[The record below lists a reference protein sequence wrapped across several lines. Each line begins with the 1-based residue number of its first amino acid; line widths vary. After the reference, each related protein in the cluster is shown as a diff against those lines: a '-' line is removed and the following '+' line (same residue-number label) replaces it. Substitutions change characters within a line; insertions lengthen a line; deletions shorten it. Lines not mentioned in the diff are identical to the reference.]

1 MFRISTTQQE
11 TYRNRHTSGTV
22 PDTFASI
29 GNASIGSRPLTTR
42 FSWFLGA
49 FVLFLSLIAP
59 WAMQAQTATGSIV
72 GSVTDPSGGVI
83 VGATVTLTQ
92 VSTNTTRT
100 TVTDSRGAYSLTF
113 VQPATYDI
121 AIEGQGFKSFEQR
134 GIIVNVGSALTVNA
148 KLPVGAVSQ
157 KVTVTGQPP
166 LVESQTSSIGQVMD
180 TKTIL
185 DLPINGRNSYAFAA
199 LVPGVIPSAGFT
211 QTAFDEY
218 NDQFV
223 SINGSRPNQ
232 NSFLLDGG
240 VNTEPALSGPGF
252 YPSIDLVKEYKVQT
266 NNFSAQFGSTSGG
279 IINVVTNSGTN
290 KFHGDVYEFLRNNVF
305 DARDFFLN
313 NVPPPLRQPTPPYRF
328 NQFGG
333 TIGGPIVRNHTFF
346 FFAYEGLRWDQSVT
360 TTATLPT
367 AAERSGDFS
376 ALLPS
381 TQLYNPFTT
390 TPVPGGYT
398 RQPFKD
404 NQISGFIDPVAK
416 TMLTYLPLPN
426 HPGLYNNFIYGTS
439 SPLDKNDY
447 SIRID
452 QQLTHSSKL
461 FGRYSISTTHQN
473 RPSLYGTS
481 NPNFALSSPD
491 LGDDTLRQQQV
502 TIGDTTVISP
512 TLVMDLNSSFVRYH
526 LTRRPPGQ
534 GMDVTTLGFPSYFNQ
549 LPASSPST
557 FPTVV
562 VNGYG
567 NGESI
572 GNVGSGITFGAFGF
586 VGILNDANQM
596 YNEAVNFTKLHGDH
610 TFTFGGD
617 YGGGYFT
624 TARFN
629 NTAGYYAFGQ
639 DFTQGPSPYNPASG
653 NAMASFML
661 GTGDT
666 GFNYT
671 GGPDEI
677 ASFRYWG
684 GYAQDDWRATS
695 NLTLNLGIRY
705 DYESPWWERHNRI
718 TGFDPNAVSPLQAT
732 GLGRPITGGLTFPGT
747 NGLSGYQFNPDYRT
761 GVQPRLGFA
770 LSLNPST
777 VVRGGY
783 GIFMGPV
790 YGSGYNNGEVPI
802 TGWQGS
808 TPWVTSLDGV
818 TPNAVFS
825 NPYPNG
831 FVYATGNTLGLATDI
846 GQGVSG
852 SLRTRKTS
860 YAEQWN
866 LDVQHQFPWQILF
879 DIAYAGSHGVHL
891 YGDYNANQLPDQYLS
906 MGSALQQQVP
916 NPFFGNPL
924 VTPGAI
930 SGPTVA
936 QSQLLLPFP
945 QFTGVTYSGSSS
957 YGASSYNALE
967 LKVERRFANGFSVLG
982 AFTWSKLL
990 DNVNATTTGF
1000 PGGNYSGGGI
1010 QDWDNLAAAW
1020 SPSVLDTPKYLAI
1033 NSMYELPFGKGR
1045 KWLNNS
1051 TVAEYVLG
1059 GWQLNGIFT
1068 AISGSPLQ
1076 VSMGSN
1082 TLFNNGGTQLP
1093 NLTGIDP
1100 HGHGSIKDR
1109 LDEYF
1114 NPAAF
1119 ADPGAFTYGNA
1130 PRTIGNLLSPGLINL
1145 DASVMK
1151 TFPISKVN
1159 FQLRFEGFNVFN
1171 HPQFGPPNTSWYPGP
1186 PGTTPTGQISFQ
1198 QNQARI
1204 LQVAGKVTF

>member
-1 MFRISTTQQE
+1 ME
-11 TYRNRHTSGTV
+11 TLLIN
-22 PDTFASI
+22 
-29 GNASIGSRPLTTR
+29 SRP
-42 FSWFLGA
+42 
-49 FVLFLSLIAP
+49 VLFWTIVLLAALLLPTSLLG
-59 WAMQAQTATGSIV
+59 QTATGSIV
-72 GSVTDPSGGVI
+72 GTATDASGGVI

-92 VSTNTTRT
+92 VGTNETRT

-113 VQPATYDI
+113 LQPATYDI
-121 AIEGQGFKSFEQR
+121 SIGVNGFKTFEQK
-134 GIIVNVGSALTVNA
+134 GIIVDVGSALTVDA
-148 KLPVGAVSQ
+148 KLPVGAISQ
-157 KVTVTGQPP
+157 KITVSGQPP
-166 LVESQTSSIGQVMD
+166 LVESQTSSLGQVMS

-218 NDQFV
+218 NDQFI

-232 NSFLLDGG
+232 NAFLLDGG

-252 YPSIDLVKEYKVQT
+252 YPSIDLVKEYKVQI

-279 IINVVTNSGTN
+279 VINVVTKSGTN
-290 KFHGDVYEFLRNNVF
+290 RFHGDVYEFLRNNAF

-313 NVPPPLRQPTPPYRF
+313 QTTLPTPAYRF

-333 TIGGPIVRNHTFF
+333 TIDGPIFRNHTFF
-346 FFAYEGLRWDQSVT
+346 FFSYEGLRWDQSVT

-367 AAERSGDFS
+367 AAERGGDFS
-376 ALLPS
+376 ALPQ
-381 TQLYNPFTT
+381 QLYNPFTT
-390 TPVPGGYT
+390 TTVPGGYT
-398 RQPFKD
+398 RQPFTNNHIPSD
-404 NQISGFIDPVAK
+404 LIDPVAK
-416 TMLTYLPLPN
+416 TMLNYLPLPN
-426 HPGLYNNFIYGTS
+426 GPGLVNNFISAMS
-439 SPLDKNDY
+439 SPIDKNDY

-452 QQLTHSSKL
+452 QQLPHSSKL

-473 RPSLYGTS
+473 RPALYGNS
-481 NPNFALSSPD
+481 NPNFVLSSPD
-491 LGDDTLRQQQV
+491 LGDDTLRQQQA
-502 TIGDTTVISP
+502 TISDTTVFSP
-512 TLVMDLNSSFVRYH
+512 TLIMDLNSSFVRYH
-526 LTRRPPGQ
+526 LTRMPPGQ
-534 GMDVTTLGFPSYFNQ
+534 GMDVTKLGFPSYFNQ

-557 FPTVV
+557 FPSIIIP
-562 VNGYG
+562 GYG
-567 NGESI
+567 NAESI
-572 GNVGSGITFGAFGF
+572 PNIGSGITFGAFGF

-596 YNEAVNFTKLHGDH
+596 YNEAVNFTKLHGNH
-610 TFTFGGD
+610 TITFGGD
-617 YGGGYFT
+617 YGGGYFS
-624 TARFN
+624 TARYN
-629 NTAGYYAFGQ
+629 NTAGFYIFGQ
-639 DFTQGPSPYNPASG
+639 DFTQGPSPFNSSSG
-653 NAMASFML
+653 DAMASFML
-661 GTGDT
+661 GSGDF

-671 GGPDEI
+671 GGPNEI
-677 ASFRYWG
+677 NSFRYWG

-718 TGFDPNAVSPLQAT
+718 TGFDPNAISPLQVS
-732 GLGRPITGGLTFPGT
+732 GMRPITGGLTFPGT
-747 NGLSGYQFNPDYRT
+747 HGLSGYQFNPDYRT
-761 GVQPRLGFA
+761 GIQPRLGFA
-770 LSLNPST
+770 FTIDPST

-818 TPNAVFS
+818 TPKTLLG

-831 FVYATGNTLGLATDI
+831 FVFATGNTLGLATEL

-852 SLRTRKTS
+852 AVRTRKTS

-866 LDVQHQFPWQILF
+866 LDVQHTFPKQILF
-879 DIAYAGSHGVHL
+879 DLAYAGSHGVHL

-916 NPFFGNPL
+916 NPFYGNPL
-924 VTPGAI
+924 ITPGAL

-945 QFTGVTYSGSSS
+945 QFTGVTMSGSSY

-982 AFTWSKLL
+982 SFTWSKLL
-990 DNVNATTTGF
+990 DNVNATTTGL

-1020 SPSVLDTPKYLAI
+1020 APSVMDTPKYLAV
-1033 NSMYELPFGKGR
+1033 NSMWELPFGRGK
-1045 KWLNNS
+1045 KWLNKS
-1051 TVAEYVLG
+1051 TPAEYVLG

-1076 VSMGSN
+1076 IAMAAN
-1082 TLFNNGGTQLP
+1082 TLFNNGGTQLA
-1093 NLTGIDP
+1093 NWNG
-1100 HGHGSIKDR
+1100 
-1109 LDEYF
+1109 
-1114 NPAAF
+1114 
-1119 ADPGAFTYGNA
+1119 
-1130 PRTIGNLLSPGLINL
+1130 
-1145 DASVMK
+1145 
-1151 TFPISKVN
+1151 
-1159 FQLRFEGFNVFN
+1159 
-1171 HPQFGPPNTSWYPGP
+1171 
-1186 PGTTPTGQISFQ
+1186 
-1198 QNQARI
+1198 
-1204 LQVAGKVTF
+1204 

>member
-1 MFRISTTQQE
+1 MRSKTTQLRWLRE
-11 TYRNRHTSGTV
+11 SLRR
-22 PDTFASI
+22 I
-29 GNASIGSRPLTTR
+29 LKI
-42 FSWFLGA
+42 
-49 FVLFLSLIAP
+49 VLFPCEQGQKLTRVSSAFYAVLVLALICTPRLS
-59 WAMQAQTATGSIV
+59 AQTATGSIV
-72 GSVTDPSGGVI
+72 GSATDPSGGVI

-92 VSTNTTRT
+92 VGTNETRT

-113 VQPATYDI
+113 LQPATYNI
-121 AIEGQGFKSFEQR
+121 AIESPGFKTFVQK
-134 GIIVNVGSALTVNA
+134 GIILNVDATLTVNA

-157 KVTVTGQPP
+157 KVTVSGQPP
-166 LVESQTSSIGQVMD
+166 LVESQTSSIGQVMN

-185 DLPINGRNSYAFAA
+185 DLPVNGRNSYAFVA

-218 NDQFV
+218 NDQFI

-232 NSFLLDGG
+232 NTFLLDGG
-240 VNTEPALSGPGF
+240 INTEPALSGPGI

-266 NNFSAQFGSTSGG
+266 NNLSAQFGGTSGG
-279 IINVVTNSGTN
+279 VINVITKSGTN
-290 KFHGDVYEFLRNNVF
+290 RFHGDVYEFLRNNAF

-313 NVPPPLRQPTPPYRF
+313 QTTLPTPAYRY

-333 TIGGPIVRNHTFF
+333 TIGGPIFRNHTFF

-376 ALLPS
+376 ALPQ
-381 TQLYNPFTT
+381 QLYNPFTT

-398 RQPFKD
+398 RQPFKN

-416 TMLTYLPLPN
+416 TMLGYLPLPN
-426 HPGLYNNFIYGTS
+426 RPGLVNNFISAMS
-439 SPLDKNDY
+439 SPIDKNDY

-473 RPSLYGTS
+473 RPALYGNS
-481 NPNFALSSPD
+481 NPNFVLSSPD
-491 LGDDTLRQQQV
+491 LGDDTLRQQQA
-502 TIGDTTVISP
+502 TISDTTVFSP

-526 LTRRPPGQ
+526 LTRMPPGQ
-534 GMDVTTLGFPSYFNQ
+534 GFDVTKLGFPSYFHQ

-562 VNGYG
+562 IPGYG
-567 NGESI
+567 NAESI
-572 GNVGSGITFGAFGF
+572 PNVGSGITFGAFGF
-586 VGILNDANQM
+586 VGILNDANQT
-596 YNEAVNFTKLHGDH
+596 YNETVNFTKLHGNH
-610 TFTFGGD
+610 TITFGGD

-639 DFTQGPSPYNPASG
+639 DFTQGPSPFNSSSG
-653 NAMASFML
+653 DAMASFML
-661 GTGDT
+661 GAGDS

-677 ASFRYWG
+677 NSFRYWG
-684 GYAQDDWRATS
+684 GYAQDDWRATPS
-695 NLTLNLGIRY
+695 LTLNLGLRY

-718 TGFDPNAVSPLQAT
+718 TGFDPNAVSPLQGT
-732 GLGRPITGGLTFPGT
+732 GSAIKGGLTFPGT

-761 GVQPRLGFA
+761 GIQPRLGFA
-770 LSLNPST
+770 YALDPST
-777 VVRGGY
+777 VIRGGY

-818 TPNAVFS
+818 TPHS
-825 NPYPNG
+825 LLGNPYPNG
-831 FVYATGNTLGLATDI
+831 FVFATGNSLGLATDL
-846 GQGVSG
+846 GQGVNG
-852 SLRTRKTS
+852 AIRTRKTS

-866 LDVQHQFPWQILF
+866 LDFQHQFPWQILF
-879 DIAYAGSHGVHL
+879 DLAYAGSHGVHL
-891 YGDYNANQLPDQYLS
+891 YGDYNANQLPDRYLS
-906 MGSALQQQVP
+906 MGSALQQQIT

-924 VTPGAI
+924 ITPGAL

-936 QSQLLLPFP
+936 RSQLLLPFP
-945 QFTGVTYSGSSS
+945 QFTGVTYSGTSS
-957 YGASSYNALE
+957 YGASRYDSLQ
-967 LKVERRFANGFSVLG
+967 LKVERRFANGFSILG
-982 AFTWSKLL
+982 SYTWSKLM

-1020 SPSVLDTPKYLAI
+1020 SPSVLDTPQYLAV
-1033 NSMYELPFGKGR
+1033 SSLYELPFGKGR

-1051 TVAEYVLG
+1051 TVTEYVLG

-1076 VSMGSN
+1076 IAMAAN
-1082 TLFNNGGTQLP
+1082 TLFNNGGTQLANWNGRDP
-1093 NLTGIDP
+1093 N
-1100 HGHGSIKDR
+1100 GHGPIKDR
-1109 LDEYF
+1109 LTDYF
-1114 NPAAF
+1114 NTSVF
-1119 ADPGAFTYGNA
+1119 SNPGAFTYGNA
-1130 PRTIGNLLSPGLINL
+1130 PRTFGNLLSPGLLNL
-1145 DASVMK
+1145 DASVLK
-1151 TFPISKVN
+1151 TFPIGPAA
-1159 FQLRFEGFNVFN
+1159 FQLRFEAFNVFN
-1171 HPQFGPPNTSWYPGP
+1171 HPQFGPPI
-1186 PGTTPTGQISFQ
+1186 TGIGSGSPAGLITFQ
-1198 QNQARI
+1198 ANQPRV

>member
-1 MFRISTTQQE
+1 MKTLLIKLRPGTIWMIVLLAALLLP
-11 TYRNRHTSGTV
+11 TSLVG
-22 PDTFASI
+22 
-29 GNASIGSRPLTTR
+29 
-42 FSWFLGA
+42 
-49 FVLFLSLIAP
+49 
-59 WAMQAQTATGSIV
+59 QTSTGSIV
-72 GSVTDPSGGVI
+72 GTATDPSGGVI

-92 VSTNTTRT
+92 VGTNETRT

-113 VQPATYDI
+113 LQPAIYNI
-121 AIEGQGFKSFEQR
+121 AIESRGFKTVVQK
-134 GIIVNVGSALTVNA
+134 GIILDVDATLTVNA

-157 KVTVTGQPP
+157 KVTVSGQPA
-166 LVESQTSSIGQVMD
+166 LVESQTSSIGQVMS

-218 NDQFV
+218 NDQFI

-232 NSFLLDGG
+232 NAFLLDGG

-266 NNFSAQFGSTSGG
+266 NNFGAQFHSTAGG
-279 IINVVTNSGTN
+279 IINVVTKSGAN
-290 KFHGDVYEFLRNNVF
+290 QFHGDVYEFLRNNAF

-313 NVPPPLRQPTPPYRF
+313 QTTLPTPAYRF

-333 TIGGPIVRNHTFF
+333 TIGGPIYRNHSFF

-367 AAERSGDFS
+367 AAERGGDFS
-376 ALLPS
+376 ALLP
-381 TQLYNPFTT
+381 TQQLYNPFTT

-398 RQPFKD
+398 RQPFVN
-404 NQISGFIDPVAK
+404 NQIPSKLIDPVAA
-416 TMLTYLPLPN
+416 TMLTYLPLTN
-426 HPGLYNNFIYGTS
+426 HPGLFNNFTSATS
-439 SPLDKNDY
+439 SPTDKNDY
-447 SIRID
+447 SIRVD
-452 QQLTHSSKL
+452 QRLPANSKL

-473 RPSLYGTS
+473 RPALYGTG

-502 TIGDTTVISP
+502 TIGDTTVLSS

-526 LTRRPPGQ
+526 LTRVPPGQ
-534 GMDVTTLGFPSYFNQ
+534 GMDVTKLGFPSYFSQ

-557 FPTVV
+557 FPSVSIP
-562 VNGYG
+562 GYG

-572 GNVGSGITFGAFGF
+572 GNVGSGLTFGAYGF

-629 NTAGYYAFGQ
+629 NTAGFYGFGQ
-639 DFTQGPSPYNPASG
+639 DYTQGPSPYNPASG
-653 NAMASFML
+653 NPMASFML
-661 GTGDT
+661 GTGDF

-671 GGPDEI
+671 GGPNEVN
-677 ASFRYWG
+677 SFRYWG
-684 GYAQDDWRATS
+684 GYVQDDWRATPS
-695 NLTLNLGIRY
+695 LTLNLGIRY

-718 TGFDPNAVSPLQAT
+718 TGFDPNAVSPLQGTAAV
-732 GLGRPITGGLTFPGT
+732 IKGGLTFPGT
-747 NGLSGYQFNPDYRT
+747 NGLSDYQFNPDRRT
-761 GVQPRLGFA
+761 GIQPRLGFA
-770 LSLNPST
+770 YAVNPST

-802 TGWQGS
+802 TGWQGQ
-808 TPWVTSLDGV
+808 TNWVTSLDGV

-825 NPYPNG
+825 NPYPTG
-831 FVYATGNTLGLATDI
+831 FVYPTGNSLGLATDL
-846 GQGVSG
+846 GQGVNG
-852 SLRTRKTS
+852 AIRTRKTS

-866 LDVQHQFPWQILF
+866 LDLQHTFPGRILF
-879 DIAYAGSHGVHL
+879 DLAYAGSHGVHL
-891 YGDYNANQLPDQYLS
+891 YGDYNANQLPNQYLS
-906 MGSALQQQVP
+906 MGSALQQQVS
-916 NPFFGNPL
+916 NPFYGNPL
-924 VTPGAI
+924 ITPGAL

-945 QFTGVTYSGSSS
+945 QFTGVTYSGASF
-957 YGASSYNALE
+957 YGASRYDSLQ
-967 LKVERRFANGFSVLG
+967 LKVERRWANGLSVLG
-982 AFTWSKLL
+982 AYTWSKLM

-1020 SPSVLDTPKYLAI
+1020 SPSVMDTPQYLAI
-1033 NSMYELPFGKGR
+1033 SSMYELPFGKGR
-1045 KWLNNS
+1045 KWLNHS

-1076 VSMGSN
+1076 IAMGSN
-1082 TLFNNGGTQLP
+1082 SLFNNGGTQLP
-1093 NLTGIDP
+1093 NLTGQDP
-1100 HGHGSIKDR
+1100 HGHGPIKDR
-1109 LDEYF
+1109 LTNYF
-1114 NPAAF
+1114 NAAAF
-1119 ADPGAFTYGNA
+1119 IGPGAFTYGNA
-1130 PRTIGNLLSPGLINL
+1130 PRTIGNLLSPGLLNL
-1145 DASVMK
+1145 DASVHK
-1151 TFPISKVN
+1151 TFPIGPAA

-1171 HPQFGPPNTSWYPGP
+1171 HPQFGPPDTAWYPGA

-1204 LQVAGKVTF
+1204 LQVAGKIIF